1 MGSSS
6 TRAQCWYPNKCGPRH
21 FPQVGGMLRE
31 GQSCMRVSIAGIGIA
46 SSWLLRGR
54 REQVLLLG
62 KVNNRQAMSG
72 DTESPD
78 LVLKTSLRTLTLYV
92 LRIGGLSL
100 RRHSSAGWCAHTLD
114 VGQSHWWLN
123 YVDGMMVERTS
134 SELNARR
141 SSAKLSL
148 AKQGWIIESADCLAY
163 KYKIYFVAVCQPLCH
178 RLRPPLADICRDAIF
193 TAYIQ
198 WRR

>member
-1 MGSSS
+1 
-6 TRAQCWYPNKCGPRH
+6 
-21 FPQVGGMLRE
+21 
-31 GQSCMRVSIAGIGIA
+31 MRVSIAGIGIA

-54 REQVLLLG
+54 RQQVLLLG
-62 KVNNRQAMSG
+62 KVDNRQAMLG
-72 DTESPD
+72 DTESPN

-148 AKQGWIIESADCLAY
+148 AKQGWIIESREPILELNLLIVLRTST
-163 KYKIYFVAVCQPLCH
+163 KYTLLPCVNLYVIGSD
-178 RLRPPLADICRDAIF
+178 LR
-193 TAYIQ
+193 
-198 WRR
+198 